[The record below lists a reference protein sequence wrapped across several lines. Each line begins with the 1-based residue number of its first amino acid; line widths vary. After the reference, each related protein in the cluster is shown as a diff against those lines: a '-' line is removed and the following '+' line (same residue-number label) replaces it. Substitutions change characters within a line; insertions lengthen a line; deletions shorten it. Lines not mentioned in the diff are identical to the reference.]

1 MGQTL
6 ICSRLRCASPSPS
19 PGTRLAVFCSPAA
32 FLGAQ
37 LHHKHKSSFQVVVP
51 RSEPGS
57 FHTSPRMFPHTI
69 IPVTSSSSLH
79 PLSCNTGQIS
89 SISLA
94 LSPGSFSC
102 ASHFHRFL
110 TTMLHLP
117 LMPVYF
123 WQLKRQHMLQRVQ
136 SYACAARLA
145 SLHMPF
151 TQRSDASCSGGGLR
165 YPFLS
170 SFGALPPYSLLYPV
184 TGIL

>member
-1 MGQTL
+1 MGQML
-6 ICSRLRCASPSPS
+6 ICCRLHRASPSPS
-19 PGTRLAVFCSPAA
+19 PGTWLAVFCSPAA

-57 FHTSPRMFPHTI
+57 FHTSPRIFPHTI
-69 IPVTSSSSLH
+69 ILVSSSSSLH
-79 PLSCNTGQIS
+79 PLSCNSGQIS
-89 SISLA
+89 SVSLTLA
-94 LSPGSFSC
+94 PGSFSC

-110 TTMLHLP
+110 TAMLHLP
-117 LMPVYF
+117 LMPAYF
-123 WQLKRQHMLQRVQ
+123 WQLKRQHMLRRVQ
-136 SYACAARLA
+136 SYVCAARLA
-145 SLHMPF
+145 SVHMLF